1 MTLKEKINSEFVTA
15 FKEKNT
21 LKKSLLSVVKGE
33 IQTSEKNTNVQNM
46 SDEDVLKILNKF
58 AKSIKENISCGDEVA
73 KKELE
78 IIQSYLP
85 KEMSDYEIESKI
97 SEIVGSGVTNIGQI
111 MKEFV
116 GLQADK
122 RKVSD
127 IAKKVL
133 G

>member
-1 MTLKEKINSEFVTA
+1 M
-15 FKEKNT
+15 
-21 LKKSLLSVVKGE
+21 
-33 IQTSEKNTNVQNM
+33 
-46 SDEDVLKILNKF
+46 KILNKF
-58 AKSIKENISCGDEVA
+58 AKSIKENISFGDEVA

>member
-1 MTLKEKINSEFVTA
+1 MTLKERINSEFVTA

-33 IQTSEKNTNVQNM
+33 IQTSEKNLNVQNM
-46 SDEDVLKILNKF
+46 NDEDVLKILNKF
-58 AKSIKENISCGDEVA
+58 AKSIRENIDLGDESA
-73 KKELE
+73 KSELE

-85 KEMSDYEIESKI
+85 KEMTESEIEFKVN
-97 SEIVGSGVTNIGQI
+97 EIVQSGITNIGQI

-116 GLQADK
+116 GLQVDK
-122 RKVSD
+122 RKVSE
-127 IAKKVL
+127 IAKKMI

>member
-58 AKSIKENISCGDEVA
+58 AKSIKENISFGDEVA

-111 MKEFV
+111 MK
-116 GLQADK
+116 
-122 RKVSD
+122 
-127 IAKKVL
+127 
-133 G
+133 

>member
-1 MTLKEKINSEFVTA
+1 MTLKERINSEFVTA

-33 IQTSEKNTNVQNM
+33 IQTSEKNLNVQNM
-46 SDEDVLKILNKF
+46 NDEDVLKILNKF
-58 AKSIKENISCGDEVA
+58 AKSIRENIDLGDESA
-73 KKELE
+73 KSELE

-85 KEMSDYEIESKI
+85 KEMTESEIEFKVN
-97 SEIVGSGVTNIGQI
+97 EIVQTGITNIGQI

-116 GLQADK
+116 GLQVDK
-122 RKVSD
+122 RKVSE
-127 IAKKVL
+127 IAKKMI

>member
-58 AKSIKENISCGDEVA
+58 AKSIKENISFGDEVA

-85 KEMSDYEIESKI
+85 INLLIYL
-97 SEIVGSGVTNIGQI
+97 
-111 MKEFV
+111 F
-116 GLQADK
+116 
-122 RKVSD
+122 
-127 IAKKVL
+127 
-133 G
+133 

>member
-1 MTLKEKINSEFVTA
+1 MTLKERINSEFVTA

-33 IQTSEKNTNVQNM
+33 IQTSEKNTNVQNV

-58 AKSIKENISCGDEVA
+58 AKSMKENIALGDESA
-73 KKELE
+73 KLELE

-85 KEMSDYEIESKI
+85 KEMSDSEIESRISKI
-97 SEIVGSGVTNIGQI
+97 VESGVTNIGQI

-122 RKVSD
+122 RKVSE